1 MVCGNFQQFL
11 QMAAEFIPGKR
22 LRERIRKELG
32 DHMEDMLADKIE
44 AGTDEGEAKK
54 QVLSEM
60 GDPAVLR
67 KAFIRAHIAE
77 IRVTRL
83 GILLSLAVLCFCALF
98 LVPPVYDE
106 LRTYHS
112 SMSVEEAEQYLAE
125 QTGESFTFLGEVDY
139 EGRIYRFY
147 LPEKPSPYYR
157 RLICFSSIRFFGKNV
172 PDRFFP
178 FSEYRQSN
186 ASPIVFD
193 FFLQEHNTTYS
204 AGIAPWQ
211 KTPEEMNLPRSY
223 VYIFTYASN
232 AACFQPMFLTNG
244 QHSITG
250 KDELTAGAKIPIE
263 DTPCMIRV
271 DAPEG
276 MYKFCTEYFD
286 ANGNT
291 VEPAAASGS
300 SAVAN

>member
-1 MVCGNFQQFL
+1 MVYVSFEQFL
-11 QMAAEFIPGKR
+11 EEAAFIPGRR
-22 LRERIRKELG
+22 LRKRIRKELG

-125 QTGESFTFLGEVDY
+125 QTGEAFTFLGEVDY

-157 RLICFSSIRFFGKNV
+157 RLIYFSSIRFFGKNI
-172 PDRFFP
+172 PDRFFA
-178 FSEYRQSN
+178 FSECRQSN
-186 ASPIVFD
+186 ASPIVFN
-193 FFLQEHNTTYS
+193 FFLQEHNAAYS

-211 KTPEEMNLPRSY
+211 KTPEERDLPCSY
-223 VYIFTYASN
+223 AYIFTYASN

-250 KDELTAGAKIPIE
+250 KDELTAGAKIPIK
-263 DTPCMIRV
+263 DTPCIIRV
-271 DAPEG
+271 DAPED
-276 MYKFCTEYFD
+276 MYLFCTEYYD
-286 ANGNT
+286 AHGNA
-291 VEPAAASGS
+291 VEPAAASDD
-300 SAVAN
+300 SAVTN